1 MFRQTSLFAF
11 QGIESHRFGITWGWV
26 NDDKII
32 GWYSFKQIE
41 IVSTLPVSHKKC
53 SWSEFLQFSSKLKKI
68 ALNGGGCFISC
79 GSMEQLTCGMIG
91 SLGTY
96 CVISSSFWPMLIW
109 HMRLGLSLGASKDL
123 QIKFGF
129 LTRIPKHIKPRNDLV
144 MQIIKHICICL
155 LKPITEIKLLNSEWK
170 SVGERERNVRWE

>member
-1 MFRQTSLFAF
+1 MFSRTSLFVF
-11 QGIESHRFGITWGWV
+11 QGIESDRFGRTCGWV

-32 GWYSFKQIE
+32 GWYSFKQIA

-68 ALNGGGCFISC
+68 ALNGGGCFIR
-79 GSMEQLTCGMIG
+79 CGMIG

-109 HMRLGLSLGASKDL
+109 HMRLGLSLGASKGL
-123 QIKFGF
+123 KIKFGF

-155 LKPITEIKLLNSEWK
+155 LKPITEIKLLNSERK